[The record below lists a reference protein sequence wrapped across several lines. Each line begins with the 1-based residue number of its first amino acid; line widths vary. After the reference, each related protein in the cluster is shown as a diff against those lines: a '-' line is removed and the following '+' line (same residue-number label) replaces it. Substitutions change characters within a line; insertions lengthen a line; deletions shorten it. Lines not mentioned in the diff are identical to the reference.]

1 MTDDGL
7 PKVGV
12 YVCHCGKNIA
22 DIIDVEALTTY
33 AKTLPGVAIARNYK
47 FMCSNNGQE
56 IITADIKNGLVD
68 RVVVAACSPR
78 MHEPTFRGVMRKND
92 RNQYHY
98 EQANIREH
106 ISWVNYSD
114 HVGALE
120 VAKDHVRMAVAKV
133 SNNAALEITKVPVV
147 QEAVVIGG
155 GISGM
160 YASLAIADAFK
171 THLIESSPTIGGHM
185 AQLDK
190 TFPTMDCS
198 ACIITPKMVEV
209 SRHPNIDLMTY
220 CEVESVDGSIGNF
233 KVKVR
238 KKARKIDHSLCTGCG
253 QCAQVCPVTT
263 PNEFDL
269 NMSHRAAAYIP
280 FPQAIPPKYTIDSN
294 ACIECGLC
302 VQACEPHAIDLSRKD
317 EFVDID
323 TGAIVVATGN
333 DILDPSEMVRYNYA
347 KSKNVLTGIQ
357 MERMLSSTGPTQGK
371 LLRPSDGKE
380 VHSVVF
386 LQCVGSRDFH
396 QGLHKYCSRVCCMYA
411 LKQARQFKEKH
422 PEGNAY
428 IFYIELRAFGKGY
441 EEFYERSGRQFG
453 VNFIR
458 GRISEVFIQP
468 DGTLKI
474 AGIDTL
480 MEEKI
485 ELDTDLLVLCSAIE
499 PREGAAELAK
509 KLGFSCTEDGFFME
523 AHPKL
528 RPTDTLVDGVFLA
541 GTCQAPRDIPDTV
554 AQAQA
559 AAMRAVNFLA
569 KKEVEIEPYFSIIN
583 TAACSKCL
591 SCIDLCPYKAIK
603 FDKYAN
609 IVSIST
615 AECKG
620 CGTCAAACPCNA
632 IQQNHYGRT
641 QVMPMINTAI
651 PRLRVEDRQVHV
663 E

>member
-1 MTDDGL
+1 MNDYGNL
-7 PKVGV
+7 KVGV

-22 DIIDVEALTTY
+22 DIIDIDALTAY
-33 AKTLPGVAIARNYK
+33 AKTLPGVTVARNYK

-56 IITADIKNGLVD
+56 IITEDLKSGLVD

-78 MHEPTFRGVMRKND
+78 MHEPTFRGVMRKNEK
-92 RNQYHY
+92 NQYHF

-114 HVGALE
+114 HTGALE

-147 QEAVVIGG
+147 QEAIVIGG

-160 YASLAIADAFK
+160 YASLAIADSFK

-220 CEVESVDGSIGNF
+220 CEVEAVDGCIGNF

-302 VQACEPHAIDLSRKD
+302 VQSCEPHAIDLYQKD
-317 EFVDID
+317 EFVDINV
-323 TGAIVVATGN
+323 GAIVVATGN

-347 KSKNVLTGIQ
+347 KSKNVLTGLQ
-357 MERMLSSTGPTQGK
+357 MERMVSSTGPTQGK

-396 QGLHKYCSRVCCMYA
+396 KGLHKYCSRVCCMYA

-458 GRISEVFIQP
+458 GRISEVFIQA

-474 AGIDTL
+474 SGIDTL

-485 ELDTDLLVLCSAIE
+485 E
-499 PREGAAELAK
+499 
-509 KLGFSCTEDGFFME
+509 F
-523 AHPKL
+523 
-528 RPTDTLVDGVFLA
+528 
-541 GTCQAPRDIPDTV
+541 
-554 AQAQA
+554 
-559 AAMRAVNFLA
+559 
-569 KKEVEIEPYFSIIN
+569 
-583 TAACSKCL
+583 
-591 SCIDLCPYKAIK
+591 
-603 FDKYAN
+603 
-609 IVSIST
+609 
-615 AECKG
+615 
-620 CGTCAAACPCNA
+620 
-632 IQQNHYGRT
+632 
-641 QVMPMINTAI
+641 
-651 PRLRVEDRQVHV
+651 PRLRRNSVFHAPRMVSLWRRTQSSGQSIPLWMACFLPEHARRRGTSRIPSGKHKPRRC
-663 E
+663 EL